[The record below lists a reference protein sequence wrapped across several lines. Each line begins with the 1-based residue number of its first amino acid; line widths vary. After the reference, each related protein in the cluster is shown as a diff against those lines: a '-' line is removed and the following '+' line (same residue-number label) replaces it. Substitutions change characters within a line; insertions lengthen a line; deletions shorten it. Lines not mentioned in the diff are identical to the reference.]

1 MTRTG
6 TVQTHTWFGFRP
18 RKHTWLFCFSQFIIP
33 PEQSLLFSLVTS
45 SSSSVTEASKK
56 GYATELRT
64 EMCSCWRTSPVAVFK
79 KRFSKTAR
87 EIQGVTY
94 KCLALLNSHRL
105 TLYSQ
110 DVEAWTLDFFSAF
123 PPTVSQRLFAFPP
136 DLFFSFKM
144 ICMQY
149 VTPALRLY
157 QKLLP
162 SANMREQHLREV
174 LLINQQSQIT
184 AGANNREEK
193 WNFCFYKPM
202 ILSHCCL

>member
-105 TLYSQ
+105 TFYSQ
-110 DVEAWTLDFFSAF
+110 DVEAWTFGFFFSFPAHRVSKTVCF
-123 PPTVSQRLFAFPP
+123 PPRP
-136 DLFFSFKM
+136 FFSFKM

-174 LLINQQSQIT
+174 LLINPTVTDYS
-184 AGANNREEK
+184 RR
-193 WNFCFYKPM
+193 
-202 ILSHCCL
+202 